1 MRQLHDN
8 LWVHEDSMKLGP
20 VNLRLRTTIVRLAAG
35 GLWVHSPTALSA
47 ELRCQVDELGPVSA
61 VLGPSN
67 GHNLWLRDWA
77 DAYPDATVYVTPGIP
92 KKQPALS
99 GYQLLDEQTS
109 ATWADDF
116 DANIMGGVPFLDE
129 CVFLH
134 RASASLIVTDLVHN
148 YRGQEQVGFAKVVTK
163 LVMEPMGFKDIC
175 VAPPLRFKFMIKD
188 RSAFVAFLEAVQ
200 RWDFDRIIVTHGD
213 IIEDDAKQTLSRL
226 CERFTRG

>member
-20 VNLRLRTTIVRLAAG
+20 VNLPLRTTVVRLAGG
-35 GLWVHSPTALSA
+35 GLWVHSPTTLSA
-47 ELRCQVDELGPVSA
+47 ELRSQVDELGPVSA

-109 ATWADDF
+109 ATWAE
-116 DANIMGGVPFLDE
+116 M
-129 CVFLH
+129 
-134 RASASLIVTDLVHN
+134 S
-148 YRGQEQVGFAKVVTK
+148 
-163 LVMEPMGFKDIC
+163 
-175 VAPPLRFKFMIKD
+175 
-188 RSAFVAFLEAVQ
+188 
-200 RWDFDRIIVTHGD
+200 
-213 IIEDDAKQTLSRL
+213 
-226 CERFTRG
+226 